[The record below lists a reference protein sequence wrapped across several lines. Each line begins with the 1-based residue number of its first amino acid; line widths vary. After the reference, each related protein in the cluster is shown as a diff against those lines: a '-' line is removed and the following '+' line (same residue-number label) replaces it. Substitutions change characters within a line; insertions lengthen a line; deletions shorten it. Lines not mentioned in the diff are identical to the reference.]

1 MFRRGF
7 KALTNRPFAESC
19 GLLFRNFSG
28 NSRKKPK
35 FVRRPP
41 LNPKSN
47 FFNWPTLQRFPADRV
62 IDEQDEKPYS
72 TFKIDTNRLQEM
84 WQQTRIA
91 AREQNSLRGYQPAN
105 SDLNSDSEDV
115 ISALDKV
122 RQIEERRK
130 IQNRMRSLME
140 EQQKLE
146 ERNQDELDRLI
157 PKKEVLGEREPAR
170 QQAIPREYSPVR
182 NQENTKPGSWMSA
195 TVLAATGK
203 ILQHRYMQRP
213 PRMTTTNYQTESQS
227 EIPARPEIPNSASGS
242 KSPPSSQA
250 KISLQELAKS
260 VVELHKSRAEEMD
273 KTRTREEYSRESACL
288 KLCDLSALGR
298 IRHH

>member
-1 MFRRGF
+1 MLRRGF
-7 KALTNRPFAESC
+7 KALTIRPFAESC
-19 GLLFRNFSG
+19 GLLLRNFSG

-41 LNPKSN
+41 LNPKCN
-47 FFNWPTLQRFPADRV
+47 LVNWPTLQRLSPDRV
-62 IDEQDEKPYS
+62 VDEQDEKPYS

-91 AREQNSLRGYQPAN
+91 AREQNSLRGHQPAN

-115 ISALDKV
+115 ITALDKV

-140 EQQKLE
+140 KQQELE

-157 PKKEVLGEREPAR
+157 PRKEVPVEREPAR
-170 QQAIPREYSPVR
+170 QQAVPREYSPVR
-182 NQENTKPGSWMSA
+182 SQESTKPGSWMSA

-213 PRMTTTNYQTESQS
+213 PRMTTTSYQTESQS
-227 EIPARPEIPNSASGS
+227 EIPARPEIPGSAPGN

-260 VVELHKSRAEEMD
+260 VVELHKIRAEEMD
-273 KTRTREEYSRESACL
+273 KTRTREEYSKDSACL
-288 KLCDLSALGR
+288 KLCDLSAIGR